1 MTVSSLRPTMTTM
14 RSKTRMG
21 AAVKA
26 KMQDWIISRRLGWQS
41 EALLSCQQHVCTR
54 GPFRLL
60 EETLGNFR
68 NKLGEIGSRGVKG
81 DEFIIDQLVDRIRR
95 QSRFEPSLGFSNGN
109 DGPMVVLARAIN
121 NKIQAL
127 WRGAGWGTNSD
138 YLKGN
143 PRLDLKR

>member
-1 MTVSSLRPTMTTM
+1 M
-14 RSKTRMG
+14 RKKPKS
-21 AAVKA
+21 
-26 KMQDWIISRRLGWQS
+26 IS
-41 EALLSCQQHVCTR
+41 
-54 GPFRLL
+54 
-60 EETLGNFR
+60 
-68 NKLGEIGSRGVKG
+68 
-81 DEFIIDQLVDRIRR
+81 
-95 QSRFEPSLGFSNGN
+95 SLGFSNGN